1 MAESAAL
8 AESKLA
14 EWKSQRKFSSADLGR
29 KSRRDLQ
36 ALAKEYGIG
45 ANQKSTMI
53 IAKILKQQ
61 ILSKDF
67 EEPESDSQ
75 MLHGISREVKKQFE
89 ELSRV
94 CQKIHELLNLAG
106 LPVTDA
112 EMYGGY
118 DEYMKFTE
126 DAVDYYGEAR
136 RTMETELD
144 FLASFKSELFHF
156 RFPDKA
162 AKSVAQPLVE
172 EVSAAPVRVKA
183 KKVQLTA
190 PAKPFAVKVPV
201 TAVRYVA
208 ISVDG
213 VPETVENEEIQA
225 EFDTKALVGRFK
237 SGLCKVLVLESEV
250 GRALSQKSVSGH
262 KIRVKTWR
270 VKDHHRNGRYRRQDG
285 RGEDSTIEKCMESVN
300 IIGTRVKFIEDAM
313 NDMKRLLKRIASTD
327 EDSEVSSY

>member
-1 MAESAAL
+1 MLKQLHEVSP
-8 AESKLA
+8 SF
-14 EWKSQRKFSSADLGR
+14 SQRKFSSADLGR
-29 KSRRDLQ
+29 KSRGDLQ

-61 ILSKDF
+61 PVLPKDF

-75 MLHGISREVKKQFE
+75 VLHGISREVKKQFE

-94 CQKIHELLNLAG
+94 YQKIHELLNLAG
-106 LPVTDA
+106 LPVIDA
-112 EMYGGY
+112 EMAGGY

-126 DAVDYYGEAR
+126 DVVDYYGEAR

-144 FLASFKSELFHF
+144 FLASFKSELFHDK
-156 RFPDKA
+156 FPDKA
-162 AKSVAQPLVE
+162 AKLVAQPLVE

-183 KKVQLTA
+183 KVQLTA

-213 VPETVENEEIQA
+213 VPETVENDEIQA

-250 GRALSQKSVSGH
+250 GRALSQESVSGH
-262 KIRVKTWR
+262 KIRVKAWK

-285 RGEDSTIEKCMESVN
+285 RREDSTIEKCMESVN
-300 IIGTRVKFIEDAM
+300 IMGTRMKFIETA
-313 NDMKRLLKRIASTD
+313 MKRLLKRIASTD
-327 EDSEVSSY
+327 EDSEASSY

>member
-1 MAESAAL
+1 MALHVLKQLHEVSPSL
-8 AESKLA
+8 
-14 EWKSQRKFSSADLGR
+14 SQRKFSSADLGR
-29 KSRRDLQ
+29 KSRGDLQ

-61 ILSKDF
+61 LLSKDF

-75 MLHGISREVKKQFE
+75 VLHGISREVKKQFE

-94 CQKIHELLNLAG
+94 YQKIHELLNLAG
-106 LPVTDA
+106 LPVIDP
-112 EMYGGY
+112 EMFLGY

-144 FLASFKSELFHF
+144 FLASFKSELFHCK
-156 RFPDKA
+156 FPDKA
-162 AKSVAQPLVE
+162 AKSVAPLVE

-183 KKVQLTA
+183 KVQLTA

-250 GRALSQKSVSGH
+250 GRALSQESVSGH
-262 KIRVKTWR
+262 KIRVKAWK

-285 RGEDSTIEKCMESVN
+285 RREDSTIEKCMESVN
-300 IIGTRVKFIEDAM
+300 IMGTRMKFIETA
-313 NDMKRLLKRIASTD
+313 MKRLLKRIASTD
-327 EDSEVSSY
+327 EDSEASSY

>member
-1 MAESAAL
+1 MSPSL
-8 AESKLA
+8 
-14 EWKSQRKFSSADLGR
+14 SQRKFSSADLGR
-29 KSRRDLQ
+29 KSRGDLQ
-36 ALAKEYGIG
+36 ALAREYGIG

-53 IAKILKQQ
+53 IAKILKQ
-61 ILSKDF
+61 LELLPKDF
-67 EEPESDSQ
+67 EEPESEDS
-75 MLHGISREVKKQFE
+75 LLLDGISGEVKKQFE

-94 CQKIHELLNLAG
+94 YQKIHELLKLAASR
-106 LPVTDA
+106 PVS
-112 EMYGGY
+112 EMAVSY
-118 DEYMKFTE
+118 DEYMKFAE
-126 DAVDYYGEAR
+126 DVVDSYGDAR

-144 FLASFKSELFHF
+144 YMALFKSELSNAT
-156 RFPDKA
+156 FPDKA

-172 EVSAAPVRVKA
+172 EVSATRPVRVKE

-250 GRALSQKSVSGH
+250 GRALSQESVSGH
-262 KIRVKTWR
+262 KIRVKAWK
-270 VKDHHRNGRYRRQDG
+270 VKDP
-285 RGEDSTIEKCMESVN
+285 
-300 IIGTRVKFIEDAM
+300 
-313 NDMKRLLKRIASTD
+313 
-327 EDSEVSSY
+327 